1 MDFGRL
7 RIAWSAAVVAFL
19 PIAFGYLKYS
29 SAYGLRRWPLEIQS
43 FSADVASVLKASGNL
58 RLWGWLNVVDRPE
71 SALFPGLALITILTV
86 GIVLAWSTAA
96 RGNMQRLRATRIL
109 LAGAI
114 VFGLLPLPRS
124 ARPGRRFVRHPAA
137 VGADAAQPFS
147 VAVLLAVIAFV
158 LHPSI
163 RAGWGR
169 RSPLAFYT
177 FAQSRCGCSASGGA
191 HPDGQPSLYKAPY
204 AG

>member
-1 MDFGRL
+1 M
-7 RIAWSAAVVAFL
+7 
-19 PIAFGYLKYS
+19 
-29 SAYGLRRWPLEIQS
+29 
-43 FSADVASVLKASGNL
+43 LKARHL

-71 SALFPGLALITILTV
+71 SALFPGLALITMLTV

-114 VFGLLPLPRS
+114 VFGLVAATPLWLGPWKIDLFGIRLLS
-124 ARPGRRFVRHPAA
+124 VRTPHK
-137 VGADAAQPFS
+137 PFS
-147 VAVLLAVIAFV
+147 VAVLLAVVAFV

-169 RSPLAFYT
+169 RSSLAFYT
-177 FAQSRCGCSASGGA
+177 FAAVA
-191 HPDGQPSLYKAPY
+191 MWLLSLGPAPT
-204 AG
+204 